1 MIDTDKYEGHT
12 EGPWEWDDLH
22 SSGKRMLFVHR
33 KGNDNDKIAYVKG
46 EINGKLECVNAQLI
60 ADAPLLLAEVKRLR
74 EKNEKLHSRC
84 MHLENLLEEWQGA
97 YE

>member
-1 MIDTDKYEGHT
+1 MIDTDKYEECLKHDMIESDLRELAT
-12 EGPWEWDDLH
+12 E
-22 SSGKRMLFVHR
+22 
-33 KGNDNDKIAYVKG
+33 
-46 EINGKLECVNAQLI
+46 
-60 ADAPLLLAEVKRLR
+60 LLAEVKRLR